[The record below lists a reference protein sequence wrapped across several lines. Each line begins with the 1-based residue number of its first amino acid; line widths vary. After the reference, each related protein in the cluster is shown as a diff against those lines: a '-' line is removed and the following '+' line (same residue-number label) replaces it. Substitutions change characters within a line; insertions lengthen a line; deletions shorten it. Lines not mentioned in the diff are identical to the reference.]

1 MSETKSVNK
10 LNERLG
16 SLIEAIK
23 VCFFFFIYMYIKMMI
38 SNFTNTTIH
47 IRYRIERKTTTRSS
61 WKSESRR
68 RSWYVCVYVLVRIN
82 KYDLYVSIQI
92 YDVQSLL
99 KKVGDVKMSTIVSDI
114 RTNSSFVETHKKT
127 LSQR

>member
-1 MSETKSVNK
+1 
-10 LNERLG
+10 
-16 SLIEAIK
+16 
-23 VCFFFFIYMYIKMMI
+23 MMI
-38 SNFTNTTIH
+38 SNFANTTIH